1 MSDAA
6 AASLIKKRAM
16 PVSCGSRPVGKQA
29 EHGRNNRFLATL
41 PSTAYS
47 LLAPHLR
54 TVPLKRGVTLYETGE
69 KIEQIY
75 FPDGAGMVSLLAITP
90 SGASVESASV
100 GRDGVL
106 GASAGLGPTWAIA
119 RAVVQLPGTAASISA
134 AHFRAAAAKS
144 QTLREQIVRYN
155 NALLAQIQQ
164 AVVCNAVHSVQA
176 RLCRWLLQA
185 HECIDG
191 DAIPATQ
198 DFLAQT
204 LGVRRTTVTSAAR
217 LLQSAGVIR
226 YRRGHIQVLDR
237 SALVDISCECHAVIR
252 QNADKVFSLGSR
264 LIHPAPAAP
273 AK

>member
-6 AASLIKKRAM
+6 VASLTKKRAM
-16 PVSCGSRPVGKQA
+16 PVSDSSLPVAKQV
-29 EHGRNNRFLATL
+29 EHGGNNRFLATL

-54 TVPLKRGVTLYETGE
+54 TIPLKRGVTLYEMGE
-69 KIEQIY
+69 KIEQVY

-90 SGASVESASV
+90 SGASIESASV

-106 GASAGLGPTWAIA
+106 GASAGLGPTWTIA

-164 AVVCNAVHSVQA
+164 AVVCNALHSVRA

-185 HECIDG
+185 NECIDG

-217 LLQSAGVIR
+217 LLQSEGMIR
-226 YRRGHIQVLDR
+226 CRRGLIQIVDR
-237 SALVDISCECHAVIR
+237 AALEENSCECYGALREAH
-252 QNADKVFSLGSR
+252 KVFQVRSS
-264 LIHPAPAAP
+264 
-273 AK
+273 